1 MRLKKTAIE
10 WLAENYLPLK
20 RGIELGNLL
29 SLEFEKSNPKM
40 AGIVASIPGRLYF
53 LKSVEFISDQ
63 AKSLGADL
71 VLQQSILRVE
81 NEIQ

>member
-1 MRLKKTAIE
+1 LH
-10 WLAENYLPLK
+10 
-20 RGIELGNLL
+20 
-29 SLEFEKSNPKM
+29 
-40 AGIVASIPGRLYF
+40 F

-71 VLQQSILRVE
+71 MLKQSILRVE